1 MVADFIQHFNTHDF
15 FDSELLIFDYDKT
28 KQQLTLKC
36 NYVLDRINAVVNQEN
51 TVDFDTFHIYIF
63 HNTTMMRRRN
73 VDAFQNRKNNV
84 NTLTEQLSINIDTIK
99 VEKQDR
105 GFKIKIAF
113 LDAFG
118 DAYFSCE
125 IIDYQHVIHL
135 N

>member
-1 MVADFIQHFNTHDF
+1 MGGV
-15 FDSELLIFDYDKT
+15 
-28 KQQLTLKC
+28 
-36 NYVLDRINAVVNQEN
+36 RINMSGTMTEM
-51 TVDFDTFHIYIF
+51 YIQ
-63 HNTTMMRRRN
+63 RSGSS
-73 VDAFQNRKNNV
+73 NRKNNV
-84 NTLTEQLSINIDTIK
+84 NTLAEQLSINIDTIK

-125 IIDYQHVIHL
+125 TIDYQHVIHL

>member
-1 MVADFIQHFNTHDF
+1 MTEMYIQR
-15 FDSELLIFDYDKT
+15 SGSS
-28 KQQLTLKC
+28 
-36 NYVLDRINAVVNQEN
+36 
-51 TVDFDTFHIYIF
+51 
-63 HNTTMMRRRN
+63 
-73 VDAFQNRKNNV
+73 NRKNNV
-84 NTLTEQLSINIDTIK
+84 NTLAEQLSINIDTIK

-125 IIDYQHVIHL
+125 TIDYQHVIHL